1 MIFKKEQLIKKL
13 KMGFPWGPAVKTALS
28 AQRGWVLSLLGELD
42 PTCDIVQPENK
53 KQKTEHNLNIQ

>member
-28 AQRGWVLSLLGELD
+28 AQRGWVLSLVGELRYLM
-42 PTCDIVQPENK
+42 PRG
-53 KQKTEHNLNIQ
+53 QKNTSINDFLN